1 MGPKLIFDIMSYRP
15 RRERKRTDMLQRG
28 KYLGYELE
36 IRHNV
41 NGPKKY
47 CVPGREPDTAD
58 SLENDG
64 LIKQKTA
71 YEIMP
76 SLVGSEM
83 CIRDRTSTQP
93 PRRQCCRLAS
103 YWPICCSNSTNQ
115 RRHWSST
122 GRC

>member
-64 LIKQKTA
+64 LIKQKGKDIVVLKPDDLRVIA
-71 YEIMP
+71 WQLGANEYCRANRMP
-76 SLVGSEM
+76 LPFPDLGDVKVTEG
-83 CIRDRTSTQP
+83 
-93 PRRQCCRLAS
+93 
-103 YWPICCSNSTNQ
+103 
-115 RRHWSST
+115 H
-122 GRC
+122 